1 MIQSWRFAC
10 FLHDVAIRHQLV
22 IWKKLNSHVAPYV
35 KSSVMCDWGSLH
47 HAKCTMYRVFVPI
60 SLSPTTHSHRFCCE
74 RLFLKLHTQLIYIY
88 IYTFIYIYITFK
100 IPRCIWTY
108 IQCIGSLE
116 LRWWKL
122 HGYLKYPPLRF
133 DVFPNLASLK
143 GAILCISFYW
153 AYFKVISFPTL
164 RQLRSGMTG
173 MTDW

>member
-88 IYTFIYIYITFK
+88 IYTFIYNIFAYINIRWFF
-100 IPRCIWTY
+100 RDVVRHSCL
-108 IQCIGSLE
+108 CSLF
-116 LRWWKL
+116 LPPWKKTEHL
-122 HGYLKYPPLRF
+122 
-133 DVFPNLASLK
+133 VF
-143 GAILCISFYW
+143 
-153 AYFKVISFPTL
+153 
-164 RQLRSGMTG
+164 LRSARFSTHGKRPWTLVPRAKKKSWG
-173 MTDW
+173 IKSE